1 MIKCSVGTQSHC
13 SRLNKQSV
21 KELQYKAV
29 KPAQVVS
36 LSGMKTL
43 SFPLT
48 GYSYENFEA
57 V

>member
-21 KELQYKAV
+21 KELQYKAI